1 MTTSGTTGFN
11 LDLAELIDEAYER
24 AGKQGALSGYDFKTA
39 RRSLNILLSE
49 FANQGINLWTI
60 SEGSIPLVT
69 GVDAYDLPTDTVDLL
84 EAVIRTNSMS
94 ANQVDI
100 TLPRIS
106 VSTYATI
113 PNKNVQGRP
122 LQMWIERLSAPRLRV
137 WPVPNNDS
145 YELVYWRLRRLQ
157 DAGGGVNT
165 QDVPFRFLAA
175 LTAGLAYHL
184 AMKVTGGMERLQ
196 MLKAQYDEA
205 LTLAQLEDRDKSP
218 VRLVPRIGR

>member
-1 MTTSGTTGFN
+1 
-11 LDLAELIDEAYER
+11 
-24 AGKQGALSGYDFKTA
+24 
-39 RRSLNILLSE
+39 
-49 FANQGINLWTI
+49 
-60 SEGSIPLVT
+60 
-69 GVDAYDLPTDTVDLL
+69 
-84 EAVIRTNSMS
+84 
-94 ANQVDI
+94 
-100 TLPRIS
+100 
-106 VSTYATI
+106 
-113 PNKNVQGRP
+113 
-122 LQMWIERLSAPRLRV
+122 
-137 WPVPNNDS
+137 VPNNDS